1 MNYLELY
8 NKYLSKRDK
17 LDFCKND
24 VVNLLKVY
32 FDAVEFPYKNILDLE
47 NYDFFEYDKIFTALT
62 IKNEKILKKIYS
74 EKEQESHNEEK
85 KENSKSE
92 KLYLKRCTEEEK
104 EYNAMLLD
112 EREGNRV
119 DIILESKDG
128 DYISLFEVRYCEE
141 IDYFMSIFTT
151 FRFLK
156 LKNIYGDN
164 MEKLLEIGLNED
176 EIRYI
181 MDIEEN
187 INNDIFKDYLQT
199 LNYFK
204 LL

>member
-1 MNYLELY
+1 
-8 NKYLSKRDK
+8 
-17 LDFCKND
+17 
-24 VVNLLKVY
+24 
-32 FDAVEFPYKNILDLE
+32 
-47 NYDFFEYDKIFTALT
+47 
-62 IKNEKILKKIYS
+62 
-74 EKEQESHNEEK
+74 
-85 KENSKSE
+85 
-92 KLYLKRCTEEEK
+92 
-104 EYNAMLLD
+104 MLLD

-141 IDYFMSIFTT
+141 VDYIMSIFTT
-151 FRFLK
+151 SRFLK
-156 LKNIYGDN
+156 LKNIYANN
-164 MEKLLEIGLNED
+164 MEELGLNED